1 MKSFASDNYSGVCQ
15 EVMEAIIAANHE
27 HESSYG
33 LDRYTEKARALLKK
47 TFGEESTSYFVYNGT
62 AANVLGLKAI
72 TRSHHAILCAE
83 GAHIASQE
91 VGAPVNAIGCSLITV
106 LTKEGKVTPEQ
117 LEIAHDKV
125 AYWGVHSNLPKVVSI
140 AQTTEYGTVYSINEL
155 KAISHFCKQHNLLF
169 HMDGCRL
176 ANAAVSLGVEL
187 KKITQEMGVDVLSFG
202 GAKNGLLFGEVIV
215 FFDSKLA
222 NEFDYIQKQSLQLHS
237 KMRFLSAQ
245 FIPYLEKNI
254 WHRNAKH
261 ANDICQLLAAGLKKS
276 GIKFAYPV
284 ESNQIFAFFPDELI
298 TATQGKFPYY
308 VWNKEAN
315 LVRLITSFDTT
326 ENDVN
331 QFVNLILK

>member
-1 MKSFASDNYSGVCQ
+1 MKSFASDNYSGVCPD
-15 EVMEAIIAANHE
+15 VMEAIIAANYE

-33 LDRYTEKARALLKK
+33 LDVYTEKARTLLRQ

-72 TRSHHAILCAE
+72 TRSHHAILCAD

-106 LTKEGKVTPEQ
+106 PAQKGKVTPEQ
-117 LEIAHDKV
+117 LEIAHNKV
-125 AYWGVHSNLPKVVSI
+125 VYWGVHSNLPRVVSI
-140 AQTTEYGTVYSINEL
+140 AQTTEYGTVYSIEEL

-176 ANAAVSLGVEL
+176 ANAAVSLGVAL
-187 KKITQEMGVDVLSFG
+187 KDITQKVGVDVLSFG

-222 NEFDYIQKQSLQLHS
+222 NEFDYIQKQSLHLHS

-245 FIPYLEKNI
+245 FIPYLEDNI

-261 ANDICQLLAAGLKKS
+261 ANNMCQLLAAGLS
-276 GIKFAYPV
+276 RVGIEFAYPV
-284 ESNQIFAFFPDELI
+284 ESNQIFAFFSDKLI
-298 TATQGKFPYY
+298 ATTQEVFPYY
-308 VWNKEAN
+308 VWNKETN

-331 QFVNLILK
+331 QFINLILK